1 MSRQSMLGHLRSAG
15 AMTMRVRWPVLATLM
30 AIVMAYI
37 AVPYLTLY
45 RVGSAIRSGD
55 AKTLEALVDWSSVR
69 EGIKED
75 ICDLVV
81 DAPST
86 QSTETLP
93 PFGASFMRGI
103 AANKIDQAVTPQAL
117 VAATHA
123 NAAAGGVT
131 TGGAAIGKPSRD
143 PDSGLRGAD
152 VHVNWAFFDSATTFQ
167 ISLRAPG
174 QTDPIR
180 LEMELSHWHWQ
191 IDRVWLPADLLA
203 GQGGGART

>member
-1 MSRQSMLGHLRSAG
+1 MSRQSVLSLLRNAG
-15 AMTMRVRWPVLATLM
+15 AMTMRVRWPVLATVM
-30 AIVMAYI
+30 AMSMAYI

-81 DAPST
+81 DDPST

-123 NAAAGGVT
+123 SAT
-131 TGGAAIGKPSRD
+131 SGKPAPEPD
-143 PDSGLRGAD
+143 PGLRGAD
-152 VHVNWAFFDSATTFQ
+152 VHVNWAFFDSATSFQ

-191 IDRVWLPADLLA
+191 IDRVWLPAELLT
-203 GQGGGART
+203 GQGGART

>member
-1 MSRQSMLGHLRSAG
+1 MSRQSVLSLLRNAG
-15 AMTMRVRWPVLATLM
+15 AMTMRIRWPVLATLM
-30 AIVMAYI
+30 AIGMAYV

-81 DAPST
+81 DEPST
-86 QSTETLP
+86 TQSNETLP

-103 AANKIDQAVTPQAL
+103 AANKIDQAITPQAL

-123 NAAAGGVT
+123 NAT
-131 TGGAAIGKPSRD
+131 TGKPVREPD
-143 PDSGLRGAD
+143 PPLRGAD
-152 VHVNWAFFDSATTFQ
+152 VHVNWAFFDSATSFQ
-167 ISLRAPG
+167 ISLSAPG

-180 LEMELSHWHWQ
+180 LEMDLSHWHWQ
-191 IDRVWLPADLLA
+191 IDRVWLPADLLS
-203 GQGGGART
+203 GQGGART

>member
-1 MSRQSMLGHLRSAG
+1 MLGHLRSAE
-15 AMTMRVRWPVLATLM
+15 AMAMRVRWPVLATLM
-30 AIVMAYI
+30 AIMMAYI

-81 DAPST
+81 DDSST
-86 QSTETLP
+86 QSTEALP
-93 PFGASFMRGI
+93 PFGASFIRGI

-123 NAAAGGVT
+123 NAMAGR
-131 TGGAAIGKPSRD
+131 PSRD

-152 VHVNWAFFDSATTFQ
+152 VHVNWAFFDSATSFQ

-180 LEMELSHWHWQ
+180 LEMELNHWHWQ

-203 GQGGGART
+203 GQGGART